1 VHFHLERCA
10 WSVAKNGRRRDT
22 VNPQWPGIWQNRPA
36 PPQEEF
42 AMNVSEAVAT
52 RMSCRA
58 YLDAPVPET
67 VVRAILEA
75 ARRTPSGGNLQPW
88 RVYALAGDPLAGLKA
103 AVRTQVMTNP
113 RGDGSHEYD
122 IYPPG
127 LGEPY
132 RTRRFKAGEDLYA
145 TLGIPR
151 EDKLARL
158 QQLARNYDFFGAP
171 VGLFFYL
178 DRSLGPPQWSDVGM
192 YMQTVMLLA
201 REHGLHTCAQEI
213 WSLVSVTVQKQLDVP
228 ANLLLFSGMALGY
241 ADTTQPINTLRTER
255 APLAEFSIL
264 KGFDAV

>member
-1 VHFHLERCA
+1 
-10 WSVAKNGRRRDT
+10 
-22 VNPQWPGIWQNRPA
+22 
-36 PPQEEF
+36 
-42 AMNVSEAVAT
+42 MNVTEAVAS

-58 YLDAPVPET
+58 FLETPVPGDT
-67 VVRAILEA
+67 LRAILDA

-88 RVYALAGDPLAGLKA
+88 WVYALAGEPLAELKA
-103 AVRTQVMTNP
+103 LVREKVMTNP
-113 RGDGSHEYD
+113 RGDGTHEYD

-145 TLGIPR
+145 TVGIPR
-151 EDKLARL
+151 EDKMARL
-158 QQLARNYDFFGAP
+158 RHLARNYDFFGAP

-213 WSLVSVTVQKQLDVP
+213 WSLVSATVQKRLEVP
-228 ANLLLFSGMALGY
+228 ANLMLFSGMALGY
-241 ADTTQPINTLRTER
+241 ADLSHPINTLRTER
-255 APLAEFSIL
+255 AALEDFVRM
-264 KGFDAV
+264 KGFDAL

>member
-1 VHFHLERCA
+1 
-10 WSVAKNGRRRDT
+10 
-22 VNPQWPGIWQNRPA
+22 
-36 PPQEEF
+36 
-42 AMNVSEAVAT
+42 MNVSEAVAS
-52 RMSCRA
+52 RRSCRA
-58 YLDAPVPET
+58 FLDTPVSGDT
-67 VVRAILEA
+67 LRAILDA

-88 RVYALAGDPLAGLKA
+88 WVYALAGAPLAALKST
-103 AVRTQVMTNP
+103 VRAQVMTNP

-151 EDKLARL
+151 EDKMARL
-158 QQLARNYDFFGAP
+158 LQLARNYDFFGAP

-201 REHGLHTCAQEI
+201 REHGLDTCAQEI
-213 WSLVSVTVQKQLDVP
+213 WSLVSVTVQKSLDVP
-228 ANLLLFSGMALGY
+228 ANLMLFSGMAIGY
-241 ADTTQPINTLRTER
+241 ADLSHPINSLRTER
-255 APLAEFSIL
+255 AALGEFANL
-264 KGFDAV
+264 RGFDAS

>member
-1 VHFHLERCA
+1 V
-10 WSVAKNGRRRDT
+10 
-22 VNPQWPGIWQNRPA
+22 
-36 PPQEEF
+36 
-42 AMNVSEAVAT
+42 NVSEAVAS

-58 YLDAPVPET
+58 FLDTPVPEDT
-67 VVRAILEA
+67 VRTLLDA
-75 ARRTPSGGNLQPW
+75 ARRAPSGGNLQPW
-88 RVYALAGDPLAGLKA
+88 FVYALAGEPLADLKS
-103 AVRTQVMTNP
+103 AVRAQVMANP
-113 RGDGSHEYD
+113 RGDGTHEYD

-145 TLGIPR
+145 TIGIPR
-151 EDKLARL
+151 DDKLARL
-158 QQLARNYDFFGAP
+158 TQLARNYTFFGAP

-213 WSLVSVTVQKQLDVP
+213 WSLVSVTVQKRLDVP
-228 ANLLLFSGMALGY
+228 ANLMLFSGMALGY
-241 ADTTQPINTLRTER
+241 ADLSHPINTLHTER
-255 APLAEFSIL
+255 ALPAEFSIL

>member
-1 VHFHLERCA
+1 
-10 WSVAKNGRRRDT
+10 
-22 VNPQWPGIWQNRPA
+22 VNVN
-36 PPQEEF
+36 
-42 AMNVSEAVAT
+42 EAVAN
-52 RMSCRA
+52 RISCRA
-58 YLDAPVPET
+58 FLDTPVPGDT
-67 VVRAILEA
+67 VRAILEA

-88 RVYALAGDPLAGLKA
+88 WVYALAGEPLAQLKS
-103 AVRTQVMTNP
+103 AVRAQIMANP
-113 RGDGSHEYD
+113 RGDGSREYD

-145 TLGIPR
+145 TLGIAR

-158 QQLARNYDFFGAP
+158 LQLARNYDFFGAP

-213 WSLVSVTVQKQLDVP
+213 WSLVSATVQKRLEVP
-228 ANLLLFSGMALGY
+228 ANLMLFSGMALGY
-241 ADTTQPINTLRTER
+241 ADLSHPINTLRTER
-255 APLAEFSIL
+255 APLEEFSIL
-264 KGFDAV
+264 KGFDAL

>member
-1 VHFHLERCA
+1 
-10 WSVAKNGRRRDT
+10 
-22 VNPQWPGIWQNRPA
+22 
-36 PPQEEF
+36 
-42 AMNVSEAVAT
+42 MNVSEAVAS

-58 YLDAPVPET
+58 FLDQPVPGET
-67 VVRAILEA
+67 VQAILDA
-75 ARRTPSGGNLQPW
+75 ARRTPSGGNLQSW
-88 RVYALAGDPLAGLKA
+88 VVYGLAGEPLAEFKSI
-103 AVRTQVMTNP
+103 VRAQVMANP
-113 RGDGSHEYD
+113 LGDGSHEYD

-145 TLGIPR
+145 TIGIPR

-158 QQLARNYDFFGAP
+158 LQLARNYDFFGAP

-213 WSLVSVTVQKQLDVP
+213 WSRVPGTVAMFLDVP

-241 ADTTQPINTLRTER
+241 ADASHPINALRTDR

-264 KGFDAV
+264 KGFDGV